1 MTTRPFLLMVIL
13 LVVLFAPM
21 THRANPITTSCNF
34 TLSAVISA
42 YELGQY
48 AALQTGSDEH
58 ILSPD
63 AAYVLA
69 VGDALYSLKD
79 DTVFTD
85 LDTGLFSPDGR
96 HLAIRG
102 EGIYR
107 VADGELIVPARAE
120 SIRFGDGAWGTGEI
134 KFSPDGTFVAISG
147 AGLYRT
153 YADTSSTEGYGV
165 FRLSDG
171 QQIIATDSFSIEF
184 SMDSV
189 YVSTHEGVFRLSD
202 VERIVATEDYTA
214 EFSADGL
221 YAFTRNG
228 LFHLSDHVF
237 LEAIF
242 GEVVLTPDR
251 QYAIVPFEGTF
262 RLPDGERLY
271 TLRHNSVYAHPP
283 HVSSDSQYVIIP
295 HDTLESTPT
304 SNQTFVYRI
313 ADGTQLF
320 AVEGLNAAF
329 SPDSAFVALPDGVYR
344 LADQQRVLAL
354 QDNMWRSFSR
364 DSNYFATDEGVYRLN
379 DGVRLI
385 NFSRPFASVEFSP
398 DSRYVAVSREG
409 VYRLSDLKQVLW
421 VQEGYI
427 GFTDDSDLITIWY
440 PDPNGDYSFGLVRLS
455 DGRHFQNVRVLSASC
470 GILSVENNIVIIEA
484 VQMP

>member
-1 MTTRPFLLMVIL
+1 MVIL

-21 THRANPITTSCNF
+21 THRANPIATSCNF

-107 VADGELIVPARAE
+107 VADGE
-120 SIRFGDGAWGTGEI
+120 
-134 KFSPDGTFVAISG
+134 
-147 AGLYRT
+147 
-153 YADTSSTEGYGV
+153 
-165 FRLSDG
+165 
-171 QQIIATDSFSIEF
+171 
-184 SMDSV
+184 
-189 YVSTHEGVFRLSD
+189 
-202 VERIVATEDYTA
+202 
-214 EFSADGL
+214 
-221 YAFTRNG
+221 
-228 LFHLSDHVF
+228 
-237 LEAIF
+237 
-242 GEVVLTPDR
+242 
-251 QYAIVPFEGTF
+251 
-262 RLPDGERLY
+262 
-271 TLRHNSVYAHPP
+271 
-283 HVSSDSQYVIIP
+283 
-295 HDTLESTPT
+295 
-304 SNQTFVYRI
+304 
-313 ADGTQLF
+313 
-320 AVEGLNAAF
+320 
-329 SPDSAFVALPDGVYR
+329 
-344 LADQQRVLAL
+344 
-354 QDNMWRSFSR
+354 
-364 DSNYFATDEGVYRLN
+364 
-379 DGVRLI
+379 
-385 NFSRPFASVEFSP
+385 
-398 DSRYVAVSREG
+398 AVSREG
-409 VYRLSDLKQVLW
+409 VYRLSDLKQLLW